1 MPSFSSANAQLN
13 NNIMNNTRTNKA
25 MRLEMV
31 EIDHNRFAA
40 EILHGNARINMTQ
53 MAKPFGKRPADWLK
67 YDEAKEYI
75 SAIAVVRNI
84 VTADLI
90 EVRQGGTPEM
100 QGTWCNDRRIALRF
114 AQWLSPEFS
123 VAVDDALMRLML
135 GEAVYAE
142 PVNGVEPII
151 SGGRAW
157 YNYGDAMERSRRRRA
172 KPQYFRI
179 IYGRLFIRKEYF
191 LAMQSYYAWKDTYTQ
206 LELPLDF
213 DGQEA

>member
-1 MPSFSSANAQLN
+1 
-13 NNIMNNTRTNKA
+13 MNNTRTGKA

-40 EILHGNARINMTQ
+40 EIYRSNASINLTQ
-53 MAKPFGKRPADWLK
+53 MAKPFGRSFRPSNWLRT
-67 YDEAKEYI
+67 DEAKRYL
-75 SAIAVVRNI
+75 AAVAVAQKCA
-84 VTADLI
+84 TADLL

-157 YNYGDAMERSRRRRA
+157 YNYGDAMESFGRKRKSGASRRRKA

-206 LELPLDF
+206 LELPFDF

>member
-1 MPSFSSANAQLN
+1 
-13 NNIMNNTRTNKA
+13 

-40 EILHGNARINMTQ
+40 EILKGNARINMTQ

-67 YDEAKEYI
+67 YEEAKEYI

-157 YNYGDAMERSRRRRA
+157 YNYGDAMESFGRKRRSGASRRRKA
-172 KPQYFRI
+172 MPQYFRT

-191 LAMQSYYAWKDTYTQ
+191 LAMQAFYTWKDNYRQ
-206 LELPLDF
+206 LEMPLDF
-213 DGQEA
+213 DGQEG

>member
-1 MPSFSSANAQLN
+1 MMNSKNAS
-13 NNIMNNTRTNKA
+13 KA

-31 EIDHNRFAA
+31 EVDHNRFAA
-40 EILHGNARINMTQ
+40 EILRGNARINMTQ
-53 MAKPFGKRPADWLK
+53 MAKPFEKTPKDWLRTS
-67 YDEAKEYI
+67 EANDYI
-75 SAIAVVRNI
+75 SVIAVRLKCL
-84 VTADLI
+84 TAELV

-151 SGGRAW
+151 HF
-157 YNYGDAMERSRRRRA
+157 RRQGVVQLRRCDGE
-172 KPQYFRI
+172 FR
-179 IYGRLFIRKEYF
+179 
-191 LAMQSYYAWKDTYTQ
+191 
-206 LELPLDF
+206 
-213 DGQEA
+213 QEAQEWSIKTQKSQAAVLPDHLRQAFHPERVFSCDAVILCLERHLHTTGTAF